1 MCVSRFWSWR
11 GADQAHPALYPSMA
25 LAICFLVAN
34 PNLTRAQELDNQ
46 GKILNI
52 QENTLDTIAN
62 TAERICNKAPPL
74 DGRESRLSESAKA
87 ELDGLFRWLAQFG
100 VKLSVDY
107 SNSYYKGLL
116 QMDLAKAIKDNT
128 DCKLAVFFALL
139 EKMFA
144 KTADAMPTTIT
155 PATINSNLQEL
166 QAIIR
171 DAILRSTL
179 GQYDQESLQLFEIA
193 YKLLPASLARNLDQ
207 AAMTGARQARANKR
221 FAEASAY
228 YVRAFQAIATPD

>member
-52 QENTLDTIAN
+52 QEKTLDTIAN
-62 TAERICNKAPPL
+62 TAERILQQGTPARWK
-74 DGRESRLSESAKA
+74 RKSRLSESAKA

-179 GQYDQESLQLFEIA
+179 GQYDQSLSNCL
-193 YKLLPASLARNLDQ
+193 KLPISFCRHRLPAIWIKLR
-207 AAMTGARQARANKR
+207 
-221 FAEASAY
+221 
-228 YVRAFQAIATPD
+228 